1 MSYNISAIIGGVY
14 GNTEWKFKSNS
25 EAEEGFHWNTGF
37 WRLDPEKL
45 FLRRQD
51 RFHQGV
57 VGELIREG
65 SSKIKETFESLLVGE
80 TITTTLDEQI
90 VYNQGLQIL
99 RYVNM

>member
-1 MSYNISAIIGGVY
+1 M
-14 GNTEWKFKSNS
+14 
-25 EAEEGFHWNTGF
+25 
-37 WRLDPEKL
+37 
-45 FLRRQD
+45 
-51 RFHQGV
+51 
-57 VGELIREG
+57 GELIREG